1 MPNPIQNKIQ
11 AQSVERYIDY
21 LNVRLQLDGIS
32 PGERTKIDAEL
43 IELGGQITD
52 YNQNV
57 KIRLVVD
64 NT

>member
-1 MPNPIQNKIQ
+1 MPNPITNKVQ
-11 AQSVERYIDY
+11 AHSVDRYIDY

-43 IELGGQITD
+43 IELGGQLAD